1 MILAGDIGGTNAR
14 FGAYANGERIGLAE
28 LQADAFASGDDL
40 VASALA
46 QLPKRVVDACCLAV
60 AGPVLGDE
68 ARLTNVDIGFSCRGV
83 SAVTS
88 APSVVLVNDMVAL
101 GSAVGGLP
109 VDRFELLSGEHGE
122 GVKCVI
128 AAGTGLGMGIVADGK
143 CLASEGGHA
152 RIAPVGAFERE
163 LVAFTESE
171 VDDHGG
177 VVAWE
182 HYLSGRGVEALYRA
196 VCELWGARPEPL
208 GAEEI
213 TRRGLAVSDP
223 VCNTTVET
231 WAGMF
236 ATAAGGLAV
245 TSLALG
251 GVYIGGGIPLILTEL
266 LRDRLFRRR
275 FDDAAWAA
283 EFLSRVPIYLIGDPF
298 AGLDGA
304 HLVAVGRS

>member
-14 FGAYANGERIGLAE
+14 FGAYAEGRRVGLAE
-28 LQADAFASGDDL
+28 LQADGFTSGDDL
-40 VASALA
+40 VAAALA
-46 QLPKRVVDACCLAV
+46 ELPSGTVEACCLAV

-68 ARLTNVDIGFSCRGV
+68 ARLTNVDIAFSRRGV

-88 APSVVLVNDMVAL
+88 SPSVALVNDMVAL

-109 VDRFELLSGEHGE
+109 DDRFELLSGERGE
-122 GVKCVI
+122 GVKCVV

-163 LVAFTESE
+163 LLAFTESE
-171 VDDHGG
+171 VEDHGG

-196 VCELWGARPEPL
+196 VCEVWGAKPEPL
-208 GAEEI
+208 ATEEI
-213 TRRGLAVSDP
+213 TRRGLALTEP
-223 VCNTTVET
+223 VCHTTVET

-251 GVYIGGGIPLILTEL
+251 GVYIGGGIPLILAEL
-266 LRDRLFRRR
+266 LRGKLFRRR

-283 EFLSRVPIYLIGDPF
+283 GFLPRVPIYLIGDPF
-298 AGLDGA
+298 TGLDGA
-304 HLVAVGRS
+304 YLIAAGH